1 MTKDSIHKFCVAPMM
16 QYTDMHDRYLLRLI
30 SKKVFLYT
38 EMIAT
43 GSLIYGKCFNQ
54 LDFNNEEHPVGVQLG
69 GSDINDLIECSK
81 KSEQYGYDEINL
93 NVGCPSDRVQK
104 GKFGACL
111 MLEPKLVRDC
121 LGNMMSAV
129 EVPVSI
135 KCRLGVDD
143 NESYEFIHNFITI
156 VKESGVKIFIIHARN
171 GILKGLSPRQN
182 RNIPPLK
189 YDYVYKLKEDFPNL
203 EIIINGGI
211 KNLNECHDHLSR
223 VDGVMLG
230 RSAYENPFMLK
241 NVESELYGLEP
252 IDISK
257 KDVLNQYLEYVERKL
272 GEGHDLGRMMKH
284 LFGLSRGDKYAK
296 TFRVKILEVIKEN
309 SLKGYKKE
317 LEDLLVY

>member
-16 QYTDMHDRYLLRLI
+16 QYTDMHDRFLLRLI

-54 LDFNNEEHPVGVQLG
+54 LDFNDEEHPIGVQLG
-69 GSDINDLIECSK
+69 GSDIKDLIECSK

-111 MLEPKLVRDC
+111 MLEPELVRDC
-121 LGNMMSAV
+121 LGNMKSAV
-129 EVPVSI
+129 QVPVSI
-135 KCRLGVDD
+135 KCRLGVDN
-143 NESYEFIHNFITI
+143 NESYEFLHNFISI
-156 VKESGVKIFIIHARN
+156 VKESGIKIFIIHARN

-189 YDYVYKLKEDFPNL
+189 YDYVYKLKEDFPDL

-211 KNLNECHDHLSR
+211 KNLDDCHDHLSR

-241 NVESELYGLEP
+241 NVEPELYRSKPVG
-252 IDISK
+252 ISK

-272 GEGHDLGRMMKH
+272 SEGHDLGRMMKH

-296 TFRVKILEVIKEN
+296 TFRIKILEIIKEN
-309 SLKGYKKE
+309 SLKGHKKE